1 MAQEYL
7 GWDLLNLEQ
16 RVQRL
21 ERRRERKE
29 WRDNHDPFN
38 LHDDEFIKLYR
49 VSPDIVTELVNVLEP
64 RLQHERPSGLEVECQ
79 VQITM
84 YESR

>member
-7 GWDLLNLEQ
+7 AWDLLNLEQ

-21 ERRRERKE
+21 ERRIERKE

-38 LHDDEFIKLYR
+38 LSDEMFINLYR
-49 VSPDIVTELVNVLEP
+49 LSPDVVLDLIDILEP
-64 RLQHERPSGLEVECQ
+64 QLQRQRLYGLSVEHQ
-79 VQITM
+79 V
-84 YESR
+84 